1 MKRFFNFII
10 SVVLIIIV
18 IICVIILFRNPVAT
32 TVTNFTMPHLGIIG
46 GVDKIKLPISGTTLG
61 LNVSN
66 LVVYN
71 PTNFNDGILIT
82 LDKFDAQLNLM
93 KTKWTKLIDGEP
105 LVLNRVG
112 IEVGELN
119 LYLNE
124 NYELNVLNIFPK
136 TEEEKAA
143 EKEKADSQEQAERK
157 VLNFKIEELRLN
169 VKAITFKSDALLL
182 PLNISLP
189 NALFSFEI
197 NDFEGNNEELASLIF
212 QAMKSKLGLPNLDL
226 YNISAKSIE
235 LLGDAAKA
243 VGDAVGSAVGGTIDA
258 SKNIGSATTN
268 VINKA
273 TESIKSLF

>member
-32 TVTNFTMPHLGIIG
+32 SVTNFAMPHLGIIG

-71 PTNFNDGILIT
+71 PTNFNGEILIT

-105 LVLNRVG
+105 LVLNQVA

-143 EKEKADSQEQAERK
+143 ADSKEAAERK
-157 VLNFKIEELRLN
+157 VINFKIDELRLN
-169 VKAITFKSDALLL
+169 VKAITFKSDAMLL

-189 NALFSFEI
+189 NALFNFEI
-197 NDFEGNNEELASLIF
+197 NDFEGNNEDLANLIF

-226 YNISAKSIE
+226 YNMSAKSIE

-258 SKNIGSATTN
+258 SKSIGSATTN